1 MSTAKLKTYTYTCEV
16 AYKKSGQIT
25 IPEGSNLRA
34 SIIARYA
41 NCDYADILR
50 LEVKEVSS
58 DSLLDILGFDYKAGD
73 TVYALFSFKDRIIHI
88 TIQGVTED
96 GFLQCETVD
105 GRNPVV
111 LDTRYDKVFKTLKE
125 AQEAYLNELF
135 SSLHNK
141 TGLELQDLIDRINDI

>member
-1 MSTAKLKTYTYTCEV
+1 MSIAKLKTYTYTCEV

-25 IPEGSNLRA
+25 IPEGSNLRSA
-34 SIIARYA
+34 IIARYV
-41 NCDYADILR
+41 NCDYADVLR

-58 DSLLDILGFDYKAGD
+58 DSLLEVLGFDYNGGD
-73 TVYALFSFKDRIIHI
+73 TVYALFSIKDRIISV
-88 TIQGVTED
+88 TIKGITED

-105 GRNPVV
+105 GKNPVV
-111 LDTRYDKVFKTLKE
+111 LDLRYDKVFKTLKE

-141 TGLELQDLIDRINDI
+141 TGLELQDLIDRIDDI